1 MFHCYSLTIKYC
13 YNFTLKGCVWV
24 MKPFLQTR
32 DAVNY
37 CIFIGDSGYKA
48 FPFLPD
54 NDDKKVNQIM
64 ENTRA
69 MIGPCVH

>member
-1 MFHCYSLTIKYC
+1 
-13 YNFTLKGCVWV
+13 

-54 NDDKKVNQIM
+54 NDDKKVNQTM